1 MEEYQPPEVRTGT
14 GHFDEGKG
22 APVFHGLAEQ
32 KGYDQSHARVEKLK
46 YSHEA
51 MIDVLVAQPRIKQG
65 ELAAMF
71 GYTPAWVSRVMGS
84 DAFQAALAKRRTEI
98 ADPFLVATM
107 DEMLNG
113 LARQSIEVLTRKL
126 EATDSADL
134 ALKTADLSLK
144 AAGFGVR
151 DRNTQNVTNN
161 FVVALPG
168 KAPSAEDWAAKAAAG
183 GYLPAID
190 HAPAENLSTTVTRDP
205 TIQPE
210 PTKLATSE
218 D

>member
-1 MEEYQPPEVRTGT
+1 MEEYQAEVRTGE
-14 GHFDEGKG
+14 GHYDPEKG
-22 APVFHGLAEQ
+22 APVFHGLAEA
-32 KGYDQSHARVEKLK
+32 KGYDQSHSRVEKLK

-51 MIDVLVAQPRIKQG
+51 MIDALVAQPRITQN
-65 ELAAMF
+65 ELASRF
-71 GYTPAWVSRVMGS
+71 GYTPAWVSRVIGS
-84 DAFQAALAKRRTEI
+84 DAFQAALAKRRQEI
-98 ADPFLVATM
+98 ADPFLIASM
-107 DEMLNG
+107 DEMLSG

-144 AAGFGVR
+144 AAGFGMR
-151 DRNTQNVTNN
+151 DRNPGNIVNN

-168 KAPSAEDWAAKAAAG
+168 KAPSAEDWAAKAANG

-190 HAPAENLSTTVTRDP
+190 HAPAENISTTVTRDP
-205 TIQPE
+205 TVQPE
-210 PTKLATSE
+210 PTKLADSE